1 MSNNVIVSPHY
12 LASEAGKT
20 IFKLGGNAIDA
31 AIAVNIVQGVV
42 APETCG
48 IGGDLFALIWKD
60 GEDKPYCIDSSGYA
74 GTNVENIDFSS
85 MKSLPLNHEATV
97 TVPGVVR
104 GWSEIHKKFGKVDFK
119 ILFEEAIKICNE
131 GFEVSF
137 ELNQSLIHH
146 QEVLINQVS
155 SENFYVEGKA
165 VEIGN
170 IVKREKLGETLS
182 LIVERGPDVFY
193 EGDIAEAISKATKNT
208 LTTADIN
215 NFKPSWVSPLSID
228 IYGKTGWVT
237 PPHTQSYLTLAT
249 LKAYE
254 IITDSTKEINPHL
267 LIECYRSLAA
277 DRDHITYDYGDK
289 IDTFAGLN
297 LDYINSKVLEIN
309 PSKTK
314 SFQSPERLGG
324 GTAYM
329 AVKDQDGNAV
339 SLIQSNFHG
348 IGSTI
353 GVSDYG
359 FFLHNRGAGF
369 NLTDNHPNRI
379 SSLRKP
385 LHTLSPTIWSKDG
398 ELDMVI
404 GTRGGRHQPQLL
416 SQFILPILL
425 KTYPPEEVM
434 NKSRWVIDYF
444 EENTESHIIFEPNC
458 DADTI
463 KGLKEKGHKIT
474 IKDSLQS
481 SFGPISAI
489 YKNENGSWKGVTDNR
504 VKTSKTIIV

>member
-1 MSNNVIVSPHY
+1 MSNNVIVSPHS
-12 LASEAGKT
+12 LSSEAGET

-48 IGGDLFALIWKD
+48 IGGDLFALVWID

-74 GTNVENIDFSS
+74 GTNIENIDFSS
-85 MKSLPLNHEATV
+85 MKSIPLNHEASV
-97 TVPGVVR
+97 TVPGAVR
-104 GWSEIHKKFGKVDFK
+104 GWSELHKKFGKIDFN
-119 ILFEEAIKICNE
+119 ILFEEAIKICNN

-137 ELNQSLIHH
+137 ELNKSLIHH
-146 QEVLINQVS
+146 REALINQVS
-155 SENFYVEGKA
+155 SDNFYVEGKA
-165 VEIGN
+165 VGIGN

-182 LIVERGPDVFY
+182 LIAEQGPNVFY
-193 EGDIAEAISKATKNT
+193 EGDIAEAISRSTNNT
-208 LTTADIN
+208 LTTEDIN

-254 IITDSTKEINPHL
+254 IITDSSKKINSHL

-289 IDTFAGLN
+289 IENFFGLN

-314 SFQSPERLGG
+314 SFKSPGRLGG

-329 AVKDQDGNAV
+329 AVKDKDGNAV

-369 NLTDNHPNRI
+369 NLIENHPNRI
-379 SSLRKP
+379 KSLRKP

-398 ELDMVI
+398 KLDMVI
-404 GTRGGRHQPQLL
+404 GTRGGRYQPQLL
-416 SQFILPILL
+416 SQFILSLL
-425 KTYPPEEVM
+425 LETSSLDSAMKQ
-434 NKSRWVIDYF
+434 SRWTLDSFNENSQSHLIIEQGIEDEVIKD
-444 EENTESHIIFEPNC
+444 
-458 DADTI
+458 
-463 KGLKEKGHKIT
+463 LKEKGHKIT
-474 IKDSLQS
+474 IKENLQS

-489 YKNENGSWKGVTDNR
+489 CKDVNGSWVGVADPR
-504 VKTSKTIIV
+504 VETSKAIY

>member
-1 MSNNVIVSPHY
+1 MTNSVIVSPHY
-12 LASEAGKT
+12 LSSEAGKA
-20 IFKLGGNAIDA
+20 IIYKGGNAIDA

-48 IGGDLFALIWKD
+48 IGGDLFGLIWINGK
-60 GEDKPYCIDSSGYA
+60 DKPYCLDSSGYA
-74 GTNVENIDFSS
+74 GSNVDTIDFSS
-85 MKSLPLNHEATV
+85 FQSLPLNHEATV
-97 TVPGVVR
+97 TVPGAVK
-104 GWSEIHKKFGKVDFK
+104 GWESMHNKFGILDFK
-119 ILFEEAIKICNE
+119 VLFEEAIKICNE
-131 GFEVSF
+131 GFEVSE
-137 ELNQSLIHH
+137 ELNRTLNRHQDSLKK
-146 QEVLINQVS
+146 QTS
-155 SENFYVEGKA
+155 SENFYIDGNPVEVGTT
-165 VEIGN
+165 
-170 IVKREKLGETLS
+170 VKREKLGNTLS
-182 LIVERGPDVFY
+182 LIADTGSSAFY
-193 EGDIAEAISKATKNT
+193 EGAMAKAICKVTKNI
-208 LTTADIN
+208 LTEEDLN
-215 NFKPSWVSPLSID
+215 SFDSKWVSPLKID

-249 LKAYE
+249 MKAYE
-254 IITDSTKEINPHL
+254 LITNSGSELDAHL

-289 IDTFAGLN
+289 INLFDGLS
-297 LDYINSKVLEIN
+297 LDYIKSKVSEIDIN
-309 PSKTK
+309 QTK
-314 SFQSPERLGG
+314 SFQSPEKLGG

-329 AVKDQDGNAV
+329 AVKDSEGNAV
-339 SLIQSNFHG
+339 SLIQSNFYG

-369 NLTDNHPNRI
+369 NLIDNHPNRI

-425 KTYPPEEVM
+425 KTYTPEEAM

-444 EENTESHIIFEPNC
+444 EENTESHIIFEPNS
-458 DADTI
+458 DENII

-504 VKTSKTIIV
+504 VITSKTIIV